1 MEYSLN
7 LSESKGLGFEFPSVD
22 QKFFIQCMFITIMVN
37 VFSLGLQKRETVRQ
51 AAGDSLGRFVLIAI
65 IAGLP
70 AFLEAFDSEI
80 YSFGSTYIVPALT
93 GPSYLSIGLIV
104 TGYAVGIAVFSL
116 LGGFSFDRF
125 SVKNTILIS
134 VAIFSVATF
143 ATGFVTTTP
152 ELFATRFVVGIGV
165 GMFQPAGVALLG
177 DLFFETRGKAV
188 SVWATFFG
196 VGLFT
201 SPYVISPFLP
211 AFKIPFEISGVL
223 AVIILALIFL
233 VIPSTFKKVGKREKI
248 KLSDAF
254 NFNIIILS
262 ISIFFFGITL
272 FAGYIGYFSDYLI
285 KGLGIKTSSAAVIAS
300 AAGLGGFICA
310 FPIGFTADRIGRKY
324 MVIFASLLVALGS
337 AGMFFLTSNYY
348 GLIIFTFVFGAGW
361 GVYVDILVA
370 LGQDSVSDVIA
381 GSVTG
386 FLFFIFNVGTIIGGP
401 LYGAILGADHFKTA
415 SIVAVIIP
423 SIIAFV
429 VVLFAKSVKKSNIDE
444 KPKFLVEGEKTK
456 A

>member
-1 MEYSLN
+1 MASN
-7 LSESKGLGFEFPSVD
+7 GL
-22 QKFFIQCMFITIMVN
+22 
-37 VFSLGLQKRETVRQ
+37 LGLQKSETVRQ

-65 IAGLP
+65 VAGLP

-93 GPSYLSIGLIV
+93 GPSYLTIGLIV
-104 TGYAVGIAVFSL
+104 TGYAVGIAIFSL

-134 VAIFSVATF
+134 VAIFSAATF

-211 AFKIPFEISGVL
+211 AFRIPFEISGIL
-223 AVIILALIFL
+223 AVIILALVFL
-233 VIPSTFKKVGKREKI
+233 IIPATFKKVGKRPKI
-248 KLSDAF
+248 KISNAL
-254 NFNIIILS
+254 NYNVILLS
-262 ISIFFFGITL
+262 ISVFFFGIAL

-285 KGLGIKTSSAAVIAS
+285 KGLLFKSSSAAVIAS
-300 AAGLGGFICA
+300 AAGLGGFILA
-310 FPIGFTADRIGRKY
+310 FPIGFTADRVGRKY
-324 MVIFASLLVALGS
+324 MVIFASGLVALGS
-337 AGMFFLTSNYY
+337 AGMFFLTTNYY
-348 GLIIFTFVFGAGW
+348 GLIAFTFIFGSGW

-370 LGQDSVSDVIA
+370 LGQDSVDDTIV
-381 GSVTG
+381 GSITG
-386 FLFFIFNVGTIIGGP
+386 FLFFVFNVGTIIGGP
-401 LYGAILGADHFKTA
+401 LYASILGANHFKTA
-415 SIVAVIIP
+415 SLVAVVIP
-423 SIIAFV
+423 ALIAFIV
-429 VVLFAKSVKKSNIDE
+429 VFFTRKVEKSNIEE
-444 KPKFLVEGEKTK
+444 KPKFLMEAEKAK
-456 A
+456 ASEH

>member
-1 MEYSLN
+1 MASSHL
-7 LSESKGLGFEFPSVD
+7 
-22 QKFFIQCMFITIMVN
+22 
-37 VFSLGLQKRETVRQ
+37 LGLQRSETVRQ

-65 IAGLP
+65 VAGLP

-93 GPSYLSIGLIV
+93 GPSFLTIGFIV
-104 TGYAVGIAVFSL
+104 TGYAVGIAIFSL

-125 SVKNTILIS
+125 SVKNLILIS

-152 ELFATRFVVGIGV
+152 ELFATRFAVGIGV
-165 GMFQPAGVALLG
+165 GMFQPAGVAVLG

-211 AFKIPFEISGVL
+211 AFRIPFEISGVL
-223 AVIILALIFL
+223 AIIILTLVYIF
-233 VIPSTFKKVGKREKI
+233 IPSTFKKIGKRPKI
-248 KLSDAF
+248 KISDAF
-254 NFNIIILS
+254 NYNVILLS
-262 ISIFFFGITL
+262 ISIFFFGIAL

-285 KGLGIKTSSAAVIAS
+285 KGLLFKSGSAAVIAS
-300 AAGLGGFICA
+300 SAGLGGFILA

-324 MVIFASLLVALGS
+324 MVIFASGLVALGS
-337 AGMFFLTSNYY
+337 AGMFLLTTNFY
-348 GLIIFTFVFGAGW
+348 GLIAFTFIFGSGW

-370 LGQDSVSDVIA
+370 LGQDSVSDTIV
-381 GSVTG
+381 GSITG

-401 LYGAILGADHFKTA
+401 FYAAVLGTNHYRTA
-415 SIVAVIIP
+415 STVAVVIP
-423 SIIAFV
+423 ALIAFI
-429 VVLFAKSVKKSNIDE
+429 VVLFTRKVVTSNIEE
-444 KPKFLVEGEKTK
+444 KPKFLTDSGKSSPNK
-456 A
+456 K